1 MNRQKLLLSVLLALF
16 AVALAYS
23 FWRMPRQE
31 TVTTLKFAPG
41 AKAKG
46 KTGKGSEPVRLDDK
60 KVRLDL
66 LSRTTGQFSGFRR
79 NIFQPLFQEKKI
91 VRSIHRARMAK
102 PFPKPAP
109 SRVMLPPEPSPI
121 QRDMAQFTF
130 LGFLKKENRR
140 TIFLTSNNEIF
151 LVKKGD
157 SIAGKYVVA
166 NITDEMLAI
175 RSQENGG
182 EIIIPLIENRPLQ
195 ASGQ

>member
-16 AVALAYS
+16 ACSLVYS
-23 FWRMPRQE
+23 FLRTPRQK
-31 TVTTLKFAPG
+31 TVATLTNAPG
-41 AKAKG
+41 ATG
-46 KTGKGSEPVRLDDK
+46 KTATSRQKGFEDK

-66 LSRTTGQFSGFRR
+66 LDRPTGQFSGFKR

-91 VRSIHRARMAK
+91 DFPRPQART
-102 PFPKPAP
+102 PKPVPLPVPTQAIPAP
-109 SRVMLPPEPSPI
+109 ETSPV

-130 LGFLKKENRR
+130 LGFLKKDNRK

-157 SIAGKYVVA
+157 RLAGKYEVV
-166 NITDEMLAI
+166 NISDEMIAI
-175 RSQENGG
+175 HSLENSG

-195 ASGQ
+195 VTGQ